1 VVAWARRAA
10 GRLRR
15 RAAQVLV
22 VPEPASV
29 PAAPPAP
36 ERHVAL
42 PLDRSAPTRLRTDLD
57 DDVVDLVVTIDVDD
71 VVQRPSLL
79 EPLADLARST
89 GWHLVVVVYE
99 AEEAVGK
106 DHAPPVVPPG
116 LPLLE
121 TRVARGWST
130 AIGWALPHLR
140 GRRTVV
146 LDATVQTSAEHLRSL
161 ADALTD
167 GPDAVV
173 VAQAVLRTPQGPV
186 ATAGAVPLSPLSAPA
201 SLLAGFPPEDADRLG
216 VVDVWAADAPVFAVR
231 TAALGPPPATVD
243 LRLAVAGLTRAVVE
257 AVGPGARVVSV
268 PSGRSYELRPPARSL
283 DAGAQDLLLAW
294 RDVRDDSAAEA
305 LASLDLEMHD
315 DVPLFLPTSADRAP
329 SRVSSPRIGR
339 ATGRGPWAGPV
350 VHERPPRLRW
360 SIKTAAWPDARGD
373 DWGDTHFA
381 TDLAAALASLGQ
393 DVVVD
398 ARLSHVRPASE
409 HLDDVS
415 LVLRGLD
422 RTPLSRHA
430 VNVSWVISHP
440 DLVSDGELA
449 GYDLRYAASATWA
462 ARTTAE
468 SGLVVRPLL
477 QATDPAR
484 FRPREGD
491 PSLASDVLFVG
502 KTRGVVR
509 PVVSDALA
517 AGLELSLW
525 GEGWAGSA
533 PARAVRGEYLS
544 NELLP
549 VAYSSARVV
558 LSDHWADMAREGFV
572 SNRVFDAL
580 ATGAVV
586 VTDRV
591 AGLDEAVGGL
601 VLTYDGVDD
610 LRRVVDSV
618 GPIDA
623 ADRGRRAA
631 SVARE
636 HSFTARAQVLLG
648 DVVRAARESPAR

>member
-1 VVAWARRAA
+1 MPGPV
-10 GRLRR
+10 
-15 RAAQVLV
+15 
-22 VPEPASV
+22 S
-29 PAAPPAP
+29 APPAP

-42 PLDRSAPTRLRTDLD
+42 PLDRSAPTRLRADLD
-57 DDVVDLVVTIDVDD
+57 DDVVDLVITIDVDD
-71 VVQRPSLL
+71 VVLRPSSL

-167 GPDAVV
+167 GPDGVV

-201 SLLAGFPPEDADRLG
+201 SLLAGFPPEDAERLG

-231 TAALGPPPATVD
+231 TAGLVPPPATVD
-243 LRLAVAGLTRAVVE
+243 LPLAVVGLTRAVVE
-257 AVGPGARVVSV
+257 AVGPAARVVSV
-268 PSGRSYELRPPARSL
+268 PSGRSYQRRPPLRSL
-283 DAGAQDLLLAW
+283 DAGAQDLLLTW
-294 RDVRDDSAAEA
+294 RDVRDDRAAEA
-305 LASLDLEMHD
+305 LAALGLELHEGP
-315 DVPLFLPTSADRAP
+315 PLVQISADGRAP
-329 SRVSSPRIGR
+329 SRISSPRITPT
-339 ATGRGPWAGPV
+339 AGRGPGPRWA

-381 TDLAAALASLGQ
+381 TDLAAALVALGQ
-393 DVVVD
+393 DAVID

-409 HLDDVS
+409 HLDEVS

-422 RTPLSRHA
+422 RTPLSPYA

-440 DLVSDGELA
+440 DLVSGTELA
-449 GYDLRYAASATWA
+449 GYDLRYAASTSWA
-462 ARTTAE
+462 ARATTTAGV
-468 SGLVVRPLL
+468 SVRPLL

-484 FRPREGD
+484 FRPREKD
-491 PSLASDVLFVG
+491 ASLVSDVLFVG
-502 KTRGVVR
+502 KTRGVAR
-509 PVVSDALA
+509 PVVSDAIA

-525 GEGWAGSA
+525 GEGWAGAA
-533 PARAVRGEYLS
+533 PPGAVRGEYLP

-549 VAYSSARVV
+549 VAYSNARVV

-591 AGLDEAVGGL
+591 AGLDEALGGL

-623 ADRGRRAA
+623 ADRESRAA

-636 HSFTARAQVLLG
+636 HSFTARAQVLLD